1 MPCGLWNQHQSWGEE
16 QFQSERRTP
25 LASDTMPQCWR
36 VSVAKVIVE
45 WNVELL
51 VCCGAQQRRR
61 RGGGRIIQHAQRRPF
76 VHFVFFVE
84 LMRFWGYS
92 SYRKNLQLVRKYYL
106 YMFLFFSKG
115 KFNETHKGAYRRKT
129 ACMFY
134 LWFQELTKDIPKNTP
149 DAEPTV
155 ISVFLESRFNIN

>member
-1 MPCGLWNQHQSWGEE
+1 MRGFYLTWWEFEKNVAQFIFWVFSPNQIKTSHLNTITCRIVPCGLWNQHQSWGEE

-92 SYRKNLQLVRKYYL
+92 SYRKNLVAIGKKILLIYVS
-106 YMFLFFSKG
+106 FF
-115 KFNETHKGAYRRKT
+115 
-129 ACMFY
+129 
-134 LWFQELTKDIPKNTP
+134 Q
-149 DAEPTV
+149 
-155 ISVFLESRFNIN
+155 